1 MGLPKKSDGA
11 AGSGS
16 NELNMTTKKAWS
28 SSHLYPMGLI
38 KKNVAA
44 AGSGPDKPS
53 TTIGKKCMAFFL
65 SSFYGAI

>member
-1 MGLPKKSDGA
+1 MYDDI
-11 AGSGS
+11 
-16 NELNMTTKKAWS
+16 KKAWS

-44 AGSGPDKPS
+44 AGSGSDKPS
-53 TTIGKKCMAFFL
+53 SMMAKKGMAFFL